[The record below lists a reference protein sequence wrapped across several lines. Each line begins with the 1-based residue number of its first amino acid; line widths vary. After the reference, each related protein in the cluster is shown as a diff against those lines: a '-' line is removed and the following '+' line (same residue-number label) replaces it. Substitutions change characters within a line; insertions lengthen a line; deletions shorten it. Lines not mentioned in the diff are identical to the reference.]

1 MSIRLFR
8 RLKISEVLVLTSM
21 VVIGAI
27 ILLHDVLSPI
37 PGVSAGP
44 VPTMTGQDCHEVEAP
59 GSLDSGF
66 AVEGPDGLLI
76 RVRVPAN
83 YDARR
88 AYPLLVVYPPAEFD
102 RFAAERYYGVTEK
115 ATQRGWIVAFS
126 DARPLSMHTTQ
137 VQAHVAD
144 VVAGS
149 FCIAR
154 GHIAYFGHS
163 DGGALAEGI
172 LSLVPPL
179 SRPRAIFASAAGIT
193 RSDLETYGCIARVS
207 VMIAHNH
214 LDDRFPG
221 FGVRR
226 HRIGPLAGDAAP
238 SMLQKC
244 QPIHVS
250 GFQIAR
256 TTSKSRIARS
266 LRRTRSFRRLCCRR
280 WSFLN
285 LPPFQVSRRLVEVE
299 HAMLGLMQYWPLLI
313 STLIAHA
320 GKNRGYADRLETAG
334 RTDRHDRLS
343 GGRSE
348 IQMRSQGSAP
358 DGYPDGR

>member
-1 MSIRLFR
+1 MSTRLFQ
-8 RLKISEVLVLTSM
+8 RLKVSEILVLTLM

-27 ILLHDVLSPI
+27 VLLHDVLKPI
-37 PGVSAGP
+37 PGVSGGP
-44 VPTMTGQDCHEVEAP
+44 VPTLAGQDCHEVKAP

-88 AYPLLVVYPPAEFD
+88 AYPLLVVYPPAGFD

-137 VQAHVAD
+137 VQARVAD
-144 VVAGS
+144 AVARS

-154 GHIAYFGHS
+154 ARIAYFGHS

-172 LSLVPPL
+172 ISLVPPL

-193 RSDLETYGCIARVS
+193 RSDLETYGCIADVS

-221 FGVRR
+221 FGR
-226 HRIGPLAGDAAP
+226 DAASYWAACSGCRALDAAEVP
-238 SMLQKC
+238 TDTC
-244 QPIHVS
+244 QRFSGCANDLKVTYCEVSTPHKSFPPI
-250 GFQIAR
+250 
-256 TTSKSRIARS
+256 
-266 LRRTRSFRRLCCRR
+266 
-280 WSFLN
+280 
-285 LPPFQVSRRLVEVE
+285 
-299 HAMLGLMQYWPLLI
+299 AMQALEF
-313 STLIAHA
+313 
-320 GKNRGYADRLETAG
+320 LETA
-334 RTDRHDRLS
+334 TFS
-343 GGRSE
+343 SE
-348 IQMRSQGSAP
+348 STP
-358 DGYPDGR
+358 H

>member
-88 AYPLLVVYPPAEFD
+88 AYPLLVVYPPAGFD

-144 VVAGS
+144 VVARS

-221 FGVRR
+221 FGRGAASYWAACGR
-226 HRIGPLAGDAAP
+226 CRAFDAAEVP
-238 SMLQKC
+238 TDTCQRFSDCANDIKVTYCEVSTPHKKFPPIVLQ
-244 QPIHVS
+244 
-250 GFQIAR
+250 A
-256 TTSKSRIARS
+256 
-266 LRRTRSFRRLCCRR
+266 LE
-280 WSFLN
+280 FLESAT
-285 LPPFQVSRRLVEVE
+285 FSSE
-299 HAMLGLMQYWPLLI
+299 
-313 STLIAHA
+313 STP
-320 GKNRGYADRLETAG
+320 R
-334 RTDRHDRLS
+334 
-343 GGRSE
+343 
-348 IQMRSQGSAP
+348 
-358 DGYPDGR
+358 